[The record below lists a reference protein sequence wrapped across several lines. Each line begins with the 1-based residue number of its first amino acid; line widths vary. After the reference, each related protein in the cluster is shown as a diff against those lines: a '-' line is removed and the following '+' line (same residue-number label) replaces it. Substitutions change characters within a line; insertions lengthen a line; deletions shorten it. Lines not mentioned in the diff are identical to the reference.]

1 MQKKSKRINRLYE
14 NVTKEQD
21 KLAIEGCKSF
31 GAMIYCS
38 IIILSIMCFDSVW
51 KYPSGKL
58 LSDSIKMI
66 YRMEFKII
74 FGIILIY
81 GNKVVIEKLYKNK
94 SNNY

>member
-1 MQKKSKRINRLYE
+1 MY
-14 NVTKEQD
+14 
-21 KLAIEGCKSF
+21 
-31 GAMIYCS
+31 
-38 IIILSIMCFDSVW
+38 FDSVW

-58 LSDSIKMI
+58 LSDSIKIM